1 MYGDFIFLLENYIR
15 IRYNHI
21 HMKILLTGGGTGG
34 HFYPLIAIAEKLI
47 EISDKQKIIDL
58 KLYYMSDSPFD
69 KRMLFENS
77 ITYVQIPAGKMRG
90 YFSIRN
96 FFDIFSTAAGMFFGL
111 ISMFFIYPDVVIS
124 KGGYAAFPAVFAAKL
139 LRIPVIVHESDSYPG
154 RLNLWTAKFAEKI
167 AISWPEAIEYLPKE
181 KTALTG
187 QPIRK
192 NILHGDSAGATEF
205 FKLNP
210 TLPVILI
217 LGGSQGA
224 EIINNVFL
232 EVLPEL
238 LSKYQIIHQT
248 GINNIKDVQ
257 MRSKLVMENNKDISH
272 YVALP
277 YLNNLATRMA
287 AGIATIVV
295 SRAGSAI
302 FEIASW
308 GIPSIIIPITN
319 SNGNHQRK
327 NAYNYA
333 RSGACEV
340 IDEANLTPHLLISEI
355 DKMIGDKDKL
365 VKMKEGALGFATPL
379 AAEKIATEAIKIAES
394 HEAL

>member
-1 MYGDFIFLLENYIR
+1 
-15 IRYNHI
+15 
-21 HMKILLTGGGTGG
+21 MKILLTGGGTGG

-47 EISDKQKIIDL
+47 EIADKEKIIDL
-58 KLYYMSDSPFD
+58 KLFYMSNYPYD

-77 ITYVQIPAGKMRG
+77 ITYVQIPSGKMRT
-90 YFSIRN
+90 YFSIKN
-96 FFDIFSTAAGMFFGL
+96 FLDMFTTATGMFFGL
-111 ISMFFIYPDVVIS
+111 LSMFFIYPDVVIS

-154 RLNLWTAKFAEKI
+154 RLNVWTAKFAQKV

-192 NILHGDSAGATEF
+192 NILHGDSTGAHEF
-205 FKLNP
+205 FKLNSS
-210 TLPVILI
+210 LPVILV

-224 EIINNVFL
+224 EIINNIFI

-238 LSKYQIIHQT
+238 LTRYQIIHQT
-248 GINNIKDVQ
+248 GINNINDVQ
-257 MRSKLVMENNKDISH
+257 SRSKLVMEKNNNITR
-272 YVALP
+272 YVAVP

-287 AGIATIVV
+287 AGIADVVV

-308 GIPSIIIPITN
+308 GIPSIIIPIKN
-319 SNGNHQRK
+319 SNGDHQRK

-333 RSGACEV
+333 RTGACEV
-340 IDEANLTPHLLISEI
+340 IDESNLTPHVLISEI
-355 DKMIGDKDKL
+355 DKLMTNKEKRAS
-365 VKMKEGALGFATPL
+365 MKESALSFANND
-379 AAEKIATEAIKIAES
+379 AAFKIADEAIKIAES
-394 HEAL
+394 HN

>member
-1 MYGDFIFLLENYIR
+1 
-15 IRYNHI
+15 
-21 HMKILLTGGGTGG
+21 MKILLTGGGTGG
-34 HFYPLIAIAEKLI
+34 HFYPLIAIAEKII

-58 KLYYMSDSPFD
+58 KLYYMSDSPYD
-69 KRMLFENS
+69 KRMLFESS
-77 ITYVQIPAGKMRG
+77 ITYVQIPAGKMRL
-90 YFSIRN
+90 YFSFQN
-96 FFDIFSTAAGMFFGL
+96 FLDLFSTATGMFFGL

-124 KGGYAAFPAVFAAKL
+124 KGGYAAFPAVFAAKI

-154 RLNLWTAKFAEKI
+154 KLNVWTAKFAQKV

-192 NILHGDSAGATEF
+192 NILHGDNIGAHEF
-205 FKLNP
+205 FKLNSD
-210 TLPVILI
+210 LPVILI

-224 EIINNVFL
+224 EIINNIIID
-232 EVLPEL
+232 VLPDL
-238 LSKYQIIHQT
+238 LSRYQIIHQT
-248 GINNIKDVQ
+248 GVNNIEDVTG
-257 MRSKLVMENNKDISH
+257 RSKLVMEKNDNITR
-272 YVALP
+272 YIPIP

-287 AGIATIVV
+287 AGVATIII

-333 RSGACEV
+333 RIGACEV
-340 IDEANLTPHLLISEI
+340 IDEANLTPHLLISEV
-355 DKMIGDKDKL
+355 DKL
-365 VKMKEGALGFATPL
+365 INDKEKLLKMKESALSFAKPD
-379 AAEKIATEAIKIAES
+379 AAEKIADEAIKIALS
-394 HEAL
+394 HDK